1 MPQLLRNIR
10 IGIGTSFQAAAAAAA
25 AAFVPFSRSLLV
37 QFRTISKI
45 ILISKR
51 KKKKEIICRRVGVFP
66 RIV

>member
-25 AAFVPFSRSLLV
+25 FVPFSPSLLV

>member
-10 IGIGTSFQAAAAAAA
+10 IGIGTSFQAAAAA
-25 AAFVPFSRSLLV
+25 FVPFSRSLLV
-37 QFRTISKI
+37 QFRRISKT

-51 KKKKEIICRRVGVFP
+51 KKKKEIICRIVGVFP

>member
-10 IGIGTSFQAAAAAAA
+10 IGIGTSFQAAAA

>member
-10 IGIGTSFQAAAAAAA
+10 IGIGTSFQAA

>member
-25 AAFVPFSRSLLV
+25 AFVPFSRSLLV
-37 QFRTISKI
+37 QFRTI